1 MLGKRTNDILSLS
14 QLPDISSTDWPEYL
28 ENYTIELCKIILTHL
43 NLSSIL
49 SDNYVYVLYIA
60 CFISILFFLFIS
72 KVNTIIFLFHLTRP
86 FFTLIGLIS
95 HLFIN
100 QWKDTYYKISAI
112 SPIIIWEQLF
122 LINIFWV
129 SICHLLTFIKIPLKV
144 NKH

>member
-1 MLGKRTNDILSLS
+1 MLGKRANDILSLS
-14 QLPDISSTDWPEYL
+14 QLPDISSTDWLEYL
-28 ENYTIELCKIILTHL
+28 GNYTIELCKIILTHL
-43 NLSSIL
+43 NLRSIL

-72 KVNTIIFLFHLTRP
+72 KVNTIIFLFHLARP

>member
-14 QLPDISSTDWPEYL
+14 QLPDISSTDWLEYL
-28 ENYTIELCKIILTHL
+28 GYYTIELCKIMLTHL